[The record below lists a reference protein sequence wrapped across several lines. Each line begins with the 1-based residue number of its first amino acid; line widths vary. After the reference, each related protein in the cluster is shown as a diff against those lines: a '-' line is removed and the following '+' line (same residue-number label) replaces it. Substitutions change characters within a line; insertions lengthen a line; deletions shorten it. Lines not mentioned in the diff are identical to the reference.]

1 MKVKDVPQ
9 DHDPSYEGL
18 TKLCYALDDN
28 GRFVPT
34 STDGWHVEETVKSL
48 AWRMIEKDLSQTRAL
63 VRAGQASPLLYFMK
77 ARLMDQTLL
86 AQNVGISTWR
96 LKWHLRPGVFKKLS
110 EPWLK
115 KYAACLEITVDLLR
129 DYKGDDGVEL
139 K

>member
-34 STDGWHVEETVKSL
+34 ATDGWHVEETVKTL
-48 AWRMIEKDLSQTRAL
+48 AWQVIEKDLAETRAL
-63 VRAGQASPLLYFMK
+63 VRSGQASPLAYFMK
-77 ARLMDQTLL
+77 ARQMDPLLL
-86 AQNVGISTWR
+86 AQNVGTFVWR
-96 LKWHLRPGVFKKLS
+96 VKRHLRPQIFQKLNAS
-110 EPWLK
+110 WLER
-115 KYAACLEITVDLLR
+115 YARCLEVPVELLR
-129 DYKGDDGVEL
+129 DYKGDDVTL